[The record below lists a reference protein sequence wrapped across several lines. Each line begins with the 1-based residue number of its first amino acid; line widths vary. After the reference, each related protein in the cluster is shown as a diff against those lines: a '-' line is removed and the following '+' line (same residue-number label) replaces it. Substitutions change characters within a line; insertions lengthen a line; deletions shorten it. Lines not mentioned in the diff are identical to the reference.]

1 MLVSEYKKWL
11 QEQALEKLTKALIEY
26 QKESLDDDICFFVPY
41 YFYKY
46 LNIDKINFKK
56 IKIGYENKIV
66 IANIKKH
73 KYYFEYNID

>member
-1 MLVSEYKKWL
+1 MLVTEYKKFL

-56 IKIGYENKIV
+56 IKIHISGFFYSSKTTSSISSS
-66 IANIKKH
+66 ISS
-73 KYYFEYNID
+73 